1 MTRRKMN
8 SRSSSVVSDI
18 ESLDP
23 QLQRDAKR
31 IQRQQKQLEKKTGIA
46 TITPI
51 SARQRM
57 IKLEDIVVI
66 DPLTD
71 TQRDVFDAFENPDNM
86 AFVLYGSAGT
96 GKTFLAVYQALL
108 DVLDPKTPY
117 AKIIIVRSA
126 VASRDTGFLPGTQ
139 DEKMA
144 VYEQPYYSIFSDLT
158 GKKDAYEKLKECGKI
173 EFMSTSYL
181 RGSTFNNAIV
191 VFDEVQSENWHG
203 ISTVMTRIGKDC
215 RVILCGDYA
224 QSDLIKTKNDTSG
237 FRELMQVAS
246 KMNSFSTFKFTPD
259 DIVRSGFVKQWLITC
274 EKLGL

>member
-8 SRSSSVVSDI
+8 SRSSSVVSGI

-57 IKLEDIVVI
+57 IKLEDIAVI

-71 TQRDVFDAFENPDNM
+71 TQRDVFEAFENPDNM

-117 AKIIIVRSA
+117 AKIIIIRSA
-126 VASRDTGFLPGTQ
+126 VSSREIGHLPG
-139 DEKMA
+139 DAIEKIS
-144 VYEQPYYSIFSDLT
+144 VYEQLYYSIFSDLT

-173 EFMSTSYL
+173 EFAPTSFL
-181 RGSTFNNAIV
+181 RGSTFNNSIV
-191 VFDEVQSENWHG
+191 IVDESQNMSWEEL
-203 ISTVMTRIGKDC
+203 STVATRLGKDSKL
-215 RVILCGDYA
+215 IIIGDTK
-224 QSDLIKTKNDTSG
+224 QNDLHYKKNDVSG
-237 FRELMQVAS
+237 FPQFIEVAK
-246 KMNSFSTFKFTPD
+246 KMDEFVNFKFTPD
-259 DIVRSGFVKQWLITC
+259 DIVRSRFVKSFLTVC
-274 EKLGL
+274 DRLGI